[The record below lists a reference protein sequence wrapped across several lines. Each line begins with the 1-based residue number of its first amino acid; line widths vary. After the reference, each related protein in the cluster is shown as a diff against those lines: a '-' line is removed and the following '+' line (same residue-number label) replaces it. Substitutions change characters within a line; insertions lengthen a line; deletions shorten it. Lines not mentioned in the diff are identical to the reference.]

1 MPRVAGQGL
10 QGQRSGAKE
19 NAVDGALIPQGK
31 WTELVRQRKDSVKVG
46 DGQQLGGASL
56 QPLGLARSLAL
67 GAMAVATGLVADFLV
82 IALRALPQV
91 TAQCGG
97 ATGLHVLQRFPL
109 LLRDAIAGQEI
120 CLAAA
125 YDVGH
130 FGPLLVHLWS
140 VPKARTSKS

>member
-46 DGQQLGGASL
+46 DGQQLGGAGL

-67 GAMAVATGLVADFLV
+67 GAMAV
-82 IALRALPQV
+82 
-91 TAQCGG
+91 

-140 VPKARTSKS
+140 VPKARTNKS

>member
-56 QPLGLARSLAL
+56 QPLGLVRSLAL

-91 TAQCGG
+91 TAQSGG
-97 ATGLHVLQRFPL
+97 CDRTPCPATLSAAVAR
-109 LLRDAIAGQEI
+109 RDSGSGNLS
-120 CLAAA
+120 CSC
-125 YDVGH
+125 V
-130 FGPLLVHLWS
+130 
-140 VPKARTSKS
+140 